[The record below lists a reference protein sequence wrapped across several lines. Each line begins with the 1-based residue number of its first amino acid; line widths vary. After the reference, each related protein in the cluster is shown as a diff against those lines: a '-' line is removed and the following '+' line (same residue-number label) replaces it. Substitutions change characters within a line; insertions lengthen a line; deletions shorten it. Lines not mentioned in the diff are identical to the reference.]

1 MCYNSI
7 MKSKNKRCPRC
18 EFKVPS
24 EMAVCPRC
32 QLNYQK
38 FEKATNNE
46 AKLAFQLGES
56 ERVLYRKGCP
66 SDVSKV
72 KLLLITIFLGFL
84 GGHYYY
90 VGRTKMG
97 IFFSIFAFVG
107 IVNGLLTFFLKSTPT
122 GDLYQIFYVLVLV
135 WGVVIMLWIV
145 DIAKVCFNRF
155 KIPVSLEK

>member
-1 MCYNSI
+1 
-7 MKSKNKRCPRC
+7 MKKNKRCPRC

-24 EMAVCPRC
+24 EIAVCPRC
-32 QLNYQK
+32 QLNYNK
-38 FEKATNNE
+38 FNLATNGE
-46 AKLAFQLGES
+46 AKNAFRQGES

-66 SDVSKV
+66 SDVNKI
-72 KLLLITIFLGFL
+72 KLLLITIFLGFM

-97 IFFSIFAFVG
+97 VFFSIFALIG
-107 IVNGLLTFFLKSTPT
+107 ITNGILVSLLKATPK
-122 GDLYQIFYVLVLV
+122 GDLYQIFYMLVLV

-145 DIAKVCFNRF
+145 DIVKVCFNRF